1 MMSKETGNAA
11 GETAGTEGL
20 KALMRSREASLVLLI
35 AILTAVT
42 TALNPRFLS
51 PQSLKDLMLN
61 VSIIALLVLGQ
72 TVIILMRQIDLSISS
87 TVGITAFLSG
97 TLFINHPGIPAVAVI
112 LLAVGAGALLGAVNA
127 ALIAW
132 GKIPALITT
141 LGTLYIFRGANYA
154 WVHGRQVNA
163 VNVPGSFLAIGTETF
178 LGVPVLTWMVLVLLV
193 IFFMGLRQYRA
204 GREYYAIGS
213 NLNAAVLAGIN
224 VNRRVATGFIIS
236 GAVAGL
242 AGALWLARFGTVD
255 ATAGEGIELGV
266 ITSTVVGGVAI
277 TGGVGT
283 VAGAV
288 LGALLLSVFSST
300 LVFLR
305 VPSFWQ
311 QAFQGAMLLASIA
324 VDAYLAHRHA
334 LRSRVKWSHV

>member
-1 MMSKETGNAA
+1 MTEEFNRASDGQWRLNVLTRGRET
-11 GETAGTEGL
+11 
-20 KALMRSREASLVLLI
+20 SLVLLI
-35 AILTAVT
+35 LALTVLT
-42 TALNPRFLS
+42 TVLNPRFLT

-72 TVIILMRQIDLSISS
+72 TVIILMRQIDLSVSS

-97 TLFINHPGIPAVAVI
+97 TLFVNHPGIPGPVVVLIAI
-112 LLAVGAGALLGAVNA
+112 GAGLFLGAVNA

-163 VNVPGSFLAIGTETF
+163 VNVPGSFLTIGTATF
-178 LGVPVLTWMVLVLLV
+178 LGVPILTWIVLVLLAV
-193 IFFMGLRQYRA
+193 FSIGLRQYRA

-213 NLNAAVLAGIN
+213 NPDAAVLAGIN
-224 VNRRVATGFIIS
+224 VGRRIATGFLIS
-236 GAVAGL
+236 GAIAGL

-255 ATAGEGIELGV
+255 ATAAEGIELTV

-283 VAGAV
+283 AVGAV

-311 QAFQGAMLLASIA
+311 QAFQGAMLLLAIA
-324 VDAYLAHRHA
+324 VDAYLAYRNA
-334 LRSRVKWSHV
+334 LRSRVRWSHV

>member
-1 MMSKETGNAA
+1 MTKQPENTAEGQGWLNA
-11 GETAGTEGL
+11 L
-20 KALMRSREASLVLLI
+20 FRSRETSLVLLI
-35 AILTAVT
+35 AVLTAVT
-42 TALNPRFLS
+42 TTLNPRFLS

-87 TVGITAFLSG
+87 IVGITAFLSG
-97 TLFINHPGIPAVAVI
+97 TLFINHPGISGYVVIAIAV
-112 LLAVGAGALLGAVNA
+112 LTGLLLGAVNA

-163 VNVPGSFLAIGTETF
+163 VNVPGSFLAIGTSTVA
-178 LGVPVLTWMVLVLLV
+178 GVPILTWIVLILL
-193 IFFMGLRQYRA
+193 ILFSIGLRQYRA

-213 NLNAAVLAGIN
+213 NPNAAVLAGIN
-224 VNRRVATGFIIS
+224 VSRRIAIGFIIS
-236 GAVAGL
+236 GASAGL

-255 ATAGEGIELGV
+255 ATAAEGIELTV

-283 VAGAV
+283 VVGAV

-311 QAFQGAMLLASIA
+311 QAFQGAMLLVAIA
-324 VDAYLAHRHA
+324 ADAYLAYRHA

>member
-1 MMSKETGNAA
+1 MTKEAKNIAEGH
-11 GETAGTEGL
+11 GWWSVLIRRRET
-20 KALMRSREASLVLLI
+20 SLVLLI
-35 AILTAVT
+35 ALLTFLT

-72 TVIILMRQIDLSISS
+72 TIIILMRQIDLSVSS
-87 TVGITAFLSG
+87 IVGITAFLSG
-97 TLFINHPGIPAVAVI
+97 TLFVSHPGIPGVVVVLIAI
-112 LLAVGAGALLGAVNA
+112 LAGLLLGGVNA
-127 ALIAW
+127 VLIAW

-163 VNVPGSFLAIGTETF
+163 ANVPGSFLSVGTSTF
-178 LGVPVLTWMVLVLLV
+178 AGIPILTWILL
-193 IFFMGLRQYRA
+193 ILLILFSIGLRKYRA

-213 NLNAAVLAGIN
+213 NPNAAVLAGID
-224 VNRRVATGFIIS
+224 VSRRVATGFLIS
-236 GAVAGL
+236 GAIAGL

-255 ATAGEGIELGV
+255 ATAGEGIELAV

-283 VAGAV
+283 VVGAV

-311 QAFQGAMLLASIA
+311 QAFQGAMLLLAIAS
-324 VDAYLAHRHA
+324 DAYLAYRHA

>member
-1 MMSKETGNAA
+1 MAM
-11 GETAGTEGL
+11 L
-20 KALMRSREASLVLLI
+20 RSREGSLVVLI
-35 AILTAVT
+35 ALLTLVT
-42 TALNPRFLS
+42 TSLNPRFVS

-87 TVGITAFLSG
+87 IVGITAFLSG
-97 TLFINHPGIPAVAVI
+97 TLFIHYPGIPTVTVI
-112 LLAVGAGALLGAVNA
+112 LIAILAGLLLGAGNA

-163 VNVPGSFLAIGTETF
+163 VNIPGSFLAIGTSTF
-178 LGVPVLTWMVLVLLV
+178 AGIPILTWIVLVLLFV
-193 IFFMGLRQYRA
+193 FSVGLRQYRV
-204 GREYYAIGS
+204 GREFYAIGS
-213 NLNAAVLAGIN
+213 NPTAAVLAGIS
-224 VNRRVATGFIIS
+224 VSRRLATGFIIS
-236 GAVAGL
+236 GAIAGL

-255 ATAGEGIELGV
+255 ATAAEGIELTV

-283 VAGAV
+283 VIGAV

-311 QAFQGAMLLASIA
+311 QAFQGAMLLLAIA
-324 VDAYLAHRHA
+324 ADAYLARRHA
-334 LRSRVKWSHV
+334 LRLRVKWSHV

>member
-1 MMSKETGNAA
+1 MRD
-11 GETAGTEGL
+11 GTPGWI
-20 KALMRSREASLVLLI
+20 KALFRSREISLLLLI
-35 AILTAVT
+35 AALTTMT

-61 VSIIALLVLGQ
+61 VSIVALLVLGQ
-72 TVIILMRQIDLSISS
+72 TVIIVMRQIDLSISS

-97 TLFINHPGIPAVAVI
+97 TLFVNQPGIPSAVVILIAVAMGLV
-112 LLAVGAGALLGAVNA
+112 LGGVNA
-127 ALIAW
+127 ALTAW
-132 GKIPALITT
+132 GRIPALITT

-163 VNVPGSFLAIGTETF
+163 VNVPGSFLAIGTSTF
-178 LGVPVLTWMVLVLLV
+178 AGIPILTWIVLILL
-193 IFFMGLRQYRA
+193 ILFSIGLRQYRA

-213 NLNAAVLAGIN
+213 NPNAAVLAGID
-224 VNRRVATGFIIS
+224 VSRRIATGFLIS
-236 GAVAGL
+236 GAIAGL

-255 ATAGEGIELGV
+255 ATAGEGIELTV

-283 VAGAV
+283 VGGAV

-311 QAFQGAMLLASIA
+311 QAFQGAMLLVAIA

-334 LRSRVKWSHV
+334 LRSRIKWSHV

>member
-1 MMSKETGNAA
+1 MTKEA
-11 GETAGTEGL
+11 ETTAEGHGWWSVL
-20 KALMRSREASLVLLI
+20 IRRREASLVLLI
-35 AILTAVT
+35 ALLTFLT

-72 TVIILMRQIDLSISS
+72 TIIILMRQIDLSISS
-87 TVGITAFLSG
+87 IVGITAFLSG
-97 TLFINHPGIPAVAVI
+97 TLFVNHPGIPGVVVVLIAI
-112 LLAVGAGALLGAVNA
+112 LTGFLLGGVNA
-127 ALIAW
+127 VLIAW

-163 VNVPGSFLAIGTETF
+163 ANVPGSFLLVGTSTF
-178 LGVPVLTWMVLVLLV
+178 AGIPILTWILL
-193 IFFMGLRQYRA
+193 ILLILFSIGLRKYRA

-213 NLNAAVLAGIN
+213 NPNAAVLAGIN
-224 VNRRVATGFIIS
+224 VSRRVATGFLIS
-236 GAVAGL
+236 GAIAGL

-255 ATAGEGIELGV
+255 ATAGEGIELAV

-283 VAGAV
+283 VVGAV

-311 QAFQGAMLLASIA
+311 QAFQGAMLLLAIAS
-324 VDAYLAHRHA
+324 DAYLAYRHA

>member
-1 MMSKETGNAA
+1 MFRRRET
-11 GETAGTEGL
+11 
-20 KALMRSREASLVLLI
+20 SLVLLI
-35 AILTAVT
+35 AVLTGLT
-42 TALNPRFLS
+42 DALNPRFLS

-87 TVGITAFLSG
+87 IVGITAFLSG
-97 TLFINHPGIPAVAVI
+97 DLFVSHPGIPGIGVVLIAV
-112 LLAVGAGALLGAVNA
+112 LAGFLLGTVNA

-154 WVHGRQVNA
+154 WVHGRQINA
-163 VNVPGSFLAIGTETF
+163 TNVPGSFLAIGTSTF
-178 LGVPVLTWMVLVLLV
+178 AGVPILTWIVLVLL
-193 IFFMGLRQYRA
+193 ILFSIGLRQYRA

-213 NLNAAVLAGIN
+213 NPNAAILAGIN
-224 VNRRVATGFIIS
+224 VSRRVATGFILS
-236 GAVAGL
+236 GAIAGL

-255 ATAGEGIELGV
+255 ATAAEGIELTV

-283 VAGAV
+283 VFGAV

-311 QAFQGAMLLASIA
+311 QAFQGAMLLVAIA
-324 VDAYLAHRHA
+324 ADAYLAYRYA
-334 LRSRVKWSHV
+334 LRSRVRWSHV